1 MTRILVVANQT
12 LGGPELMSVLRER
25 TAQEHCAL
33 HVLVPAN
40 VDTQSWVLDDDSD
53 RELAGDRLR
62 EALTRFAELGAD
74 VTGEVGDPRPV
85 DAILDVLRR
94 DEFDEIIL
102 STLPPGVSRWLR
114 LDLVHRLER
123 TVTIPVAHVVTH
135 HAGVE
140 AG

>member
-1 MTRILVVANQT
+1 MKRILVVANQT
-12 LGGPELMSVLRER
+12 LGGPALMKWLRER
-25 TAQEHCAL
+25 VAQERCAI

-53 RELAGDRLR
+53 RELAETRLR
-62 EALTRFAELGAD
+62 EALGRLTDLGVD

-94 DEFDEIIL
+94 DDFDEIVL

-114 LDLVHRLER
+114 LDLVHRVER
-123 TVTIPVAHVVTH
+123 VVTTRVIH
-135 HAGVE
+135 LVTQE
-140 AG
+140 ASEPTG

>member
-1 MTRILVVANQT
+1 MKRILVVANQT
-12 LGGPELMSVLRER
+12 LGGPALMEWLRER
-25 TAQEHCAL
+25 VAREPCGI

-53 RELAGDRLR
+53 RELAERRLGA
-62 EALTRFAELGAD
+62 ALSRLADLGAD

-94 DEFDEIIL
+94 DDFDEIVL

-114 LDLVHRLER
+114 LDLVHRVQR
-123 TVTIPVAHVVTH
+123 AVTTPVTH
-135 HAGVE
+135 IVTEE
-140 AG
+140 ASAPTG